1 MQQAYATP
9 CVVFGEH
16 PLSDARQVIHY
27 MGQYSHRVAISNH
40 RIKDISDTHATFQA
54 KDCRDKA
61 KTVRL
66 PRVEFLPIRPINPI
80 FQEF

>member
-1 MQQAYATP
+1 MF
-9 CVVFGEH
+9 CEH
-16 PLSDARQVIHY
+16 PLSDARHVIHY
-27 MGQYSHRVAISNH
+27 LGRYSHRVAISNH

-61 KTVRL
+61 RKKTVRL
-66 PRVEFLPIRPINPI
+66 PRVEFLPIRRINPI